1 MNEFEIITHI
11 HTDAS
16 SGAASA
22 LDLLVTESIRSVLGP
37 DYESRWKECFNR
49 PEDLCATLRP
59 MGPVSMV
66 FLTDHINEKYH
77 RHSPDALEL
86 AARDER
92 VAVGAEIQTFYR
104 DGRGNVCRAPEVL
117 VYGRRKKTS
126 SGRHRFFGVSQE
138 DLDILFRE
146 CCVDETGRA
155 DIGQVRD
162 YCILNGYAHAL
173 AHPFDGPE
181 LSLPDLL
188 DVISDFKFVETVNGG
203 FPADSSLRLSR
214 FVSWYNKAASGLIDG
229 RDLGSPLLGA
239 MHRKA
244 LERGPIHPW
253 GGSDAHAKN
262 HDRVV
267 VLYCTDRPDPTP
279 GLLFADMVGR
289 SVVDLLRAKTFFIS
303 GTPAT
308 AMTLLDDLTRIAYQ
322 NVLSHLDLVRDGA
335 QLLEMVAKV
344 RAVTSSEVRQR
355 RLRKKALIQEFDETL
370 GPELRLGLI
379 TARRQLRR
387 METPDPLD
395 AGGLPE
401 RIP

>member
-22 LDLLVTESIRSVLGP
+22 LDLLVTDSIRSVLGP
-37 DYESRWKECFNR
+37 DYESRWQECFNR
-49 PEDLCATLRP
+49 PADVCATLKP

-77 RHSPDALEL
+77 RHSPDALAL
-86 AARDER
+86 GSHDPR
-92 VAVGAEIQTFYR
+92 VAVGAEIQTFCR
-104 DGRGNVCRAPEVL
+104 DEEGKICLAPEVL
-117 VYGRRKKTS
+117 VYGRSEKTS
-126 SGRHRFFGVSQE
+126 SGDYRFFGVSQE

-162 YCILNGYAHAL
+162 YCILGGYAHAL

-181 LSLPDLL
+181 LSLPLLL
-188 DVISDFKFVETVNGG
+188 DVISEFKFVETVNGG

-214 FVSWYNKAASGLIDG
+214 FVSWYNKAASGLVDG
-229 RDLGSPLLGA
+229 RSLTSPLLAA

-253 GGSDAHAKN
+253 GGSDAHARN

-267 VLYCTDRPDPTP
+267 VLYRTDRPDPTP
-279 GLLFADMVGR
+279 GRLFADMVEK
-289 SVVDLLRAKTFFIS
+289 SVEDLLRSRTFFIS
-303 GTPAT
+303 GAPAT
-308 AMTLLDDLTRIAYQ
+308 AITLLDDLTRIAYQ
-322 NVLSHLDLVRDGA
+322 NVLTHLDLIKGGS
-335 QLLEMVAKV
+335 QLLEFVTRV
-344 RAVTSSEVRQR
+344 RAITSNEVRQR
-355 RLRKKALIQEFDETL
+355 RLRKKMLIQEFDETI
-370 GPELRLGLI
+370 GPELRLGLLD
-379 TARRQLRR
+379 ARRQLRR
-387 METPDPLD
+387 METPDSLD
-395 AGGLPE
+395 PTGLPE
-401 RIP
+401 RMP

>member
-59 MGPVSMV
+59 LGPVSMV

-77 RHSPDALEL
+77 RHSPDALAL
-86 AARDER
+86 AARDPR
-92 VAVGAEIQTFYR
+92 VAVGAEIQTFHR
-104 DGRGNVCRAPEVL
+104 DGEGRIFSAPEVI
-117 VYGRRKKTS
+117 VYGRSEKTS
-126 SGRHRFFGVSQE
+126 SGDLNFFGVSQE

-173 AHPFDGPE
+173 AHPFDGPQ
-181 LSLPDLL
+181 LALPLLL
-188 DVISDFKFVETVNGG
+188 DVITEFKFVETVNGG

-214 FVSWYNKAASGLIDG
+214 FVSWYNKAASGLIDERG
-229 RDLGSPLLGA
+229 LSSPLLKA

-244 LERGPIHPW
+244 LARGPIHPW
-253 GGSDAHAKN
+253 GGSDAHARN

-267 VLYCTDRPDPTP
+267 VLYRTEEPDPTP
-279 GLLFADMVGR
+279 GRLFGDMVEK
-289 SVVDLLRAKTFFIS
+289 SVEDLLSARTFFIS
-303 GTPAT
+303 GAPAT
-308 AMTLLDDLTRIAYQ
+308 AITLLDDLTRIAYQ
-322 NVLSHLDLVRDGA
+322 NVLSHLDLIKGGS
-335 QLLEMVAKV
+335 QLLEFVARV
-344 RAVTSSEVRQR
+344 RAVTSNEVRQR
-355 RLRKKALIQEFDETL
+355 RLRKKKLIQDFDKTI
-370 GPELRLGLI
+370 GPELRLGLLQ
-379 TARRQLRR
+379 ARRLLRR
-387 METPDPLD
+387 METPDPFD
-395 AGGLPE
+395 SSGLPE